1 MNKKI
6 KILAESQK
14 IGDDNESRLPC
25 DNEHWKASNEATNGV
40 EPCGFG
46 GIFIAAGQAG
56 NIQNRCAN
64 ALIDWWHEIQH
75 LEWSAANLMSVSNF
89 PSSQGCHFP
98 TEENRLVF
106 KSQGSHVPTSQNL
119 IPVPT
124 KVAWEY
130 LARVGRTREYY
141 SICIKYPGFLHTWG
155 IYPLGGDW
163 YPSKCC
169 CFPAAY
175 VEVIQNG
182 TE

>member
-1 MNKKI
+1 MDRMIWVI
-6 KILAESQK
+6 KHNLFVWWGPLEIWNFCTN
-14 IGDDNESRLPC
+14 IRLLKQGP
-25 DNEHWKASNEATNGV
+25 NFLV
-40 EPCGFG
+40 RP
-46 GIFIAAGQAG
+46 IFW
-56 NIQNRCAN
+56 NSVPMDR
-64 ALIDWWHEIQH
+64 
-75 LEWSAANLMSVSNF
+75 SAANLMSVSNF